1 MNKGMKKHLNM
12 PVRVEGED
20 AIALSA
26 KVREDRV
33 GDGDIPD
40 ENSSGS
46 HLGDVID
53 GGYIE
58 VQNRKKIKLEQPVL
72 ASAMETDG
80 CKCKKECGGKTVREA
95 GLGGDIGWDQIR
107 QT

>member
-1 MNKGMKKHLNM
+1 M
-12 PVRVEGED
+12 PVRVEGEN

-33 GDGDIPD
+33 GDGYKPN
-40 ENSSGS
+40 ENGSGS

-58 VQNRKKIKLEQPVL
+58 VQNGKKIKLDQPVL
-72 ASAMETDG
+72 ASSVEADG

-95 GLGGDIGWDQIR
+95 GLGGDVGWNQIR
-107 QT
+107 QA